1 MYFAKLVGGK
11 TYDVLDHSFVDG
23 IEQEITQPVYDYL
36 KENPLF
42 DTWEAEDSKAVSL
55 FNREKYTE
63 AALKGLKKP
72 QQEEIIRSLSKGD
85 FIKETKNEQERIA
98 LILELQE
105 EE

>member
-1 MYFAKLVGGK
+1 MYFAKLTGGK

-23 IEQEITQPVYDYL
+23 VEQEVSQPVYDYL

-42 DTWEAEDSKAVSL
+42 EIWEDDEDKTASS
-55 FNREKYTE
+55 FYGEKYTE
-63 AALKGLKKP
+63 AALKGLKKL
-72 QQEEIIRSLSKGD
+72 QQEEIIRSLTKGD
-85 FIKETKNEQERIA
+85 FIRDTKNEQERIA